1 MGELIFRLSIC
12 SWWQQWVGV
21 ATVVPI
27 PYVAAKF
34 DGMGLGM
41 GVSRPGNDE
50 KDVTY
55 QSGDTH
61 H

>member
-1 MGELIFRLSIC
+1 VAA
-12 SWWQQWVGV
+12 VGGSTFV
-21 ATVVPI
+21 LI

-55 QSGDTH
+55 RSGDMH